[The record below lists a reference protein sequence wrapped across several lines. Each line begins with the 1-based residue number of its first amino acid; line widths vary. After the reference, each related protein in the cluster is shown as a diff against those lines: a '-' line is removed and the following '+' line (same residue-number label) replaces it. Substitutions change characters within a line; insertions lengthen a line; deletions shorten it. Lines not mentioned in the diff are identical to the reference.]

1 MHPCPGNLVAIGRT
15 VVYYVRA
22 VHPFSA
28 GIKCRHCI
36 CTFMAKLT
44 TAFIRTGLYIQV
56 TSFTSDSHT
65 SDFHE
70 AQTNALA
77 PNRSYLFRFK

>member
-1 MHPCPGNLVAIGRT
+1 MTKVACGLKKGLVLRSSMHPCPGNWVAVGPT

-22 VHPFSA
+22 VHQFSA

-44 TAFIRTGLYIQV
+44 TAFIRAVLYTGN
-56 TSFTSDSHT
+56 SD
-65 SDFHE
+65 
-70 AQTNALA
+70 
-77 PNRSYLFRFK
+77 